1 MEKGGGAFSG
11 EGGGGAFSGEYP
23 LYVCSRFQL
32 IMSVVFCACS
42 RLQGDAYLASTGCIP
57 HTHESDWE
65 NAERLARFAL
75 ALQSHCDT

>member
-1 MEKGGGAFSG
+1 
-11 EGGGGAFSGEYP
+11 
-23 LYVCSRFQL
+23 
-32 IMSVVFCACS
+32 MSVVFCACS